1 MSYYGVR
8 SIKFVKNEQ
17 GLFNVSV
24 KYYDSSIRNLDG
36 TRHWHEDIFLKEY
49 KTKEEVE
56 KILFRNI
63 LDGNIHY
70 TGGGKY
76 ALIKRLVVGAEDDQE
91 LERLIKLSDQA
102 RANLFDYCRK
112 QHALGN
118 KYEEYQ
124 NDIEFKK
131 LNELS
136 IKTNKDYYNYKYK
149 VYSELWLKK
158 IEEDKA
164 NKKGKGFIM
173 KCDGRGYV
181 KKLTSRR
188 MVFNLCEENAKVFK
202 VSLEELKHKLK
213 GYTNEIFYIINRD
226 TREKVEV
233 NTYPKEVDII

>member
-24 KYYDSSIRNLDG
+24 KYYDRSIRNLDG

-76 ALIKRLVVGAEDDQE
+76 ALIKRLFVKDDEE
-91 LERLIKLSDQA
+91 LKRLIKLKEQA
-102 RANLFDYCRK
+102 LDNLMDYHNK
-112 QHALGN
+112 QHDLGN
-118 KYEEYQ
+118 KYEQYQ

-136 IKTNKDYYNYKYK
+136 IKTNKDYDNYRYNLYM
-149 VYSELWLKK
+149 ELWLKK

-202 VSLEELKHKLK
+202 VSLEELKQKLK
-213 GYTNEIFYIINRD
+213 GYNNEIFYIINKD
-226 TREKVEV
+226 TQEKVEV